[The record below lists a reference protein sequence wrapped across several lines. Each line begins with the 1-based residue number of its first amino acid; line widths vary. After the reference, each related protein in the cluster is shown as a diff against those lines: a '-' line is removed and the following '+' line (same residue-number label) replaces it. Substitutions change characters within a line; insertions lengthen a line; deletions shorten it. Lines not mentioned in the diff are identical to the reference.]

1 MPMRSPRRRRL
12 APEERRDH
20 LLDCARTIIA
30 ERGLSNLTMD
40 SIAREADVSGPLVYK
55 YFASRLELLQA
66 LLEREY
72 DSHYETIR
80 ARLKEVGDFRAAVRV
95 LVEVNFDQFAE
106 GNTLNIL
113 LGQVDVRAA
122 IRSAHIERSK
132 KTQRYLGRR
141 LMEVYG
147 IDAAHADQLVALGA
161 GVSVAAAEA
170 FRREGGDK
178 DERLDATVDF
188 IVGGIEATVP

>member
-1 MPMRSPRRRRL
+1 
-12 APEERRDH
+12 
-20 LLDCARTIIA
+20 
-30 ERGLSNLTMD
+30 MD
-40 SIAREADVSGPLVYK
+40 SIAREAEVSGPLVYK
-55 YFASRLELLQA
+55 YFATRLELLQA

-72 DSHYETIR
+72 DNHYETIR

-95 LVEVNFDQFAE
+95 LVEVNFDQFSE

-113 LGQVDVRAA
+113 LGQPDVRAA

-147 IDAAHADQLVALGA
+147 INAREADHLVALGV

-170 FRREGGDK
+170 YRRDGGDK
-178 DERLDATVDF
+178 GKRVDATVDF
-188 IVGGIEATVP
+188 IFGGIEATVD

>member
-1 MPMRSPRRRRL
+1 MARPRRRRL

-30 ERGLSNLTMD
+30 ERGLSSLTMD
-40 SIAREADVSGPLVYK
+40 SIAREAEVSGPLVYK
-55 YFASRLELLQA
+55 YFATRLELLQT

-72 DSHYETIR
+72 DNHYETIR

-95 LVEVNFDQFAE
+95 LVEVNFDQFSE

-113 LGQVDVRAA
+113 LGQPDVRAA

-141 LMEVYG
+141 LVEVYG
-147 IDAAHADQLVALGA
+147 IDAAAADHLVALGA

-170 FRREGGDK
+170 FRRDGGDK
-178 DERLDATVDF
+178 DARVDATVDF
-188 IVGGIEATVP
+188 IFGGIEATVV